1 MKIKSAIAAFV
12 SSALLFGSSAA
23 FANTEITV
31 QCWDQY
37 FNVKAMKMAAERY
50 EAKHPDVTIKVEDV
64 AQNDLIQRLNASLGA
79 NNLRSLPD
87 IVLIEDYRVQNFLIG
102 YPDFLKELG
111 PHIDMSK
118 FVDHKIAASSDNSGK
133 HYGIPFDSG
142 VSSTYVRMDLF
153 EQAGYKIEDLQD
165 ITWDQF
171 IDMGKKVKEV
181 TGINLLAYDPNDLG
195 LLRIMMQSAGSW
207 YTNADG
213 TQVNI
218 ANNEALKE
226 GLRIFKRFSDEGVVG
241 FYSGWNQSLTSFQ
254 QGDVA
259 SVTQG
264 CWLTRSVEAATDQ
277 SGKWRVVPFPKINVA
292 NATHYSNLG
301 GSQWYVNNYSKNADA
316 AIQFLKETFASDE
329 DLLNELVPTI
339 SLVTSLK
346 DTSKITNYNVEN
358 AFFGN
363 QKIYAEFAE
372 WNNHVPAIS
381 YGPHTYAIDSLM
393 SEALQRIVAG
403 EDIDTVLEETQLNAE
418 MQVGL

>member
-1 MKIKSAIAAFV
+1 
-12 SSALLFGSSAA
+12 
-23 FANTEITV
+23 
-31 QCWDQY
+31 
-37 FNVKAMKMAAERY
+37 MA
-50 EAKHPDVTIKVEDV
+50 T
-64 AQNDLIQRLNASLGA
+64 
-79 NNLRSLPD
+79 
-87 IVLIEDYRVQNFLIG
+87 
-102 YPDFLKELG
+102 
-111 PHIDMSK
+111 
-118 FVDHKIAASSDNSGK
+118 
-133 HYGIPFDSG
+133 
-142 VSSTYVRMDLF
+142 
-153 EQAGYKIEDLQD
+153 
-165 ITWDQF
+165 
-171 IDMGKKVKEV
+171 
-181 TGINLLAYDPNDLG
+181 
-195 LLRIMMQSAGSW
+195 
-207 YTNADG
+207 
-213 TQVNI
+213 
-218 ANNEALKE
+218 
-226 GLRIFKRFSDEGVVG
+226 
-241 FYSGWNQSLTSFQ
+241 
-254 QGDVA
+254 
-259 SVTQG
+259 VTQG

-277 SGKWRVVPFPKINVA
+277 SGKWRVVPFPKHNVA